1 MTIRRAMVLAAGKGE
16 RMRPLTLQTPKPLL
30 PVGGRPLIEWHLL
43 KLAAAGVTDVVINTS
58 WLGEQLPQHL
68 GTGERFGLALSY
80 SDEGPEPLETAGG
93 IVAALPWLAPSAGP
107 VQPFAVVNG
116 DVWTD
121 APLPPVEP
129 MAGDLAHLVLV
140 NNPAQHLRGD
150 FTLGAPAAVSAAV
163 SAELSARRR
172 AVLPRDA
179 GGQTF
184 TFSGLATYHPAFFA
198 GLPAGKRPL
207 KPLLDACIAAGQM
220 AGSHWAGR
228 WTDVGTPERLAALEA
243 ELAAERLADAYAP
256 HGR

>member
-1 MTIRRAMVLAAGKGE
+1 MVLAAGKGE
-16 RMRPLTLQTPKPLL
+16 RMRPLTLHTPKPLL
-30 PVGGRPLIEWHLL
+30 PVGCRPLIEWHLL

-68 GTGERFGLALSY
+68 GTGERFGLSLCY

-93 IVAALPWLAPSAGP
+93 IIAALPWLAPSAGS

-121 APLPPVEP
+121 APLPPAAP
-129 MAGDLAHLVLV
+129 MADDLAHLVLV
-140 NNPAQHLRGD
+140 DNPAQHPRGD
-150 FTLGAPAAVSAAV
+150 FTLGAPVDMALGVVAVSCA
-163 SAELSARRR
+163 RR

-228 WTDVGTPERLAALEA
+228 WTDVGTPERLAALDA
-243 ELAAERLADAYAP
+243 ELAAEQLADASTP

>member
-1 MTIRRAMVLAAGKGE
+1 MVLAAGKGE
-16 RMRPLTLQTPKPLL
+16 RMRPLTLHMPKPLL

-68 GTGERFGLALSY
+68 GTGERFGLALCY

-93 IVAALPWLAPSAGP
+93 IIAALPWLAPSAGP

-121 APLPPVEP
+121 APLPPLAP
-129 MAGDLAHLVLV
+129 AAGDLAHLVLV
-140 NNPAQHLRGD
+140 NNPAQHPRGD
-150 FTLGAPAAVSAAV
+150 FTLGAPAGVDLGAAAASA
-163 SAELSARRR
+163 LRR

-198 GLPAGKRPL
+198 GLAAGKRPL

-220 AGSHWAGR
+220 AGSHWMGR
-228 WTDVGTPERLAALEA
+228 WTDVGTPERLAALDA
-243 ELAAERLADAYAP
+243 ELIAQRHADHSAAHER
-256 HGR
+256 